1 MGEILDGAISCV
13 RAHPRVMLG
22 LSALVVTASQL
33 LNVAVT
39 WLLLRDLNAAATE
52 LEADATFDD
61 AVNLLADT
69 AGVAILSAV
78 VAWLAQIVLTGM
90 LTVVVGRAV
99 LGEPV
104 SAGDA
109 WSRLRPQLLRVI
121 GVSLLTALIVLGA
134 FVACVL
140 PVILAAGLGAPGPV
154 VVILGLL
161 AAAAVVVAC
170 PYLYV
175 SLALAGPALV
185 LERAR
190 VLQALGRSRRLVRGS
205 FWRVLGILLLATVIA
220 FVISSIVQF
229 PFSLLSTGGQLL
241 TADPEQSAS
250 LLALLVAAVG
260 GIIGGTI
267 TYPFAAAVS
276 ALLYV
281 DQRMRREALDLE
293 LARAAGVAA
302 PSGPPPAQR
311 W

>member
-1 MGEILDGAISCV
+1 VGEILDGAISCV
-13 RAHPRVMLG
+13 RAHPKVMLG

-39 WLLLRDLNAAATE
+39 WLLLRDLDVAATQ

-109 WSRLRPQLLRVI
+109 WTRLRPQLLRVV

-134 FVACVL
+134 LVACVL
-140 PVILAAGLGAPGPV
+140 PVVVAAGLGAPGPV
-154 VVILGLL
+154 VVLLALL
-161 AAAAVVVAC
+161 AAAAVIVAC

-205 FWRVLGILLLATVIA
+205 FWRVLGVLLLATVIA
-220 FVISSIVQF
+220 FVLSSIVQI

-241 TADPEQSAS
+241 SADPEQSAS
-250 LLALLVAAVG
+250 LVALLIAAVG

-302 PSGPPPAQR
+302 PGPPPAQR